1 MTSGFARFVSLYEA
15 LDRTT
20 ATTAKREAL
29 EAYFRGAP
37 PRDLAWAV
45 FFLTGRRL
53 RRLITARDLRSWAAA
68 HTGLA
73 PWLIEECYHTVG
85 DLAETLAILCARGGD
100 GESGSSAAAVLP
112 EPKERA
118 AGGPPQLEVT
128 AESGELPNHSVPA
141 PILSAALADFVEQRL
156 APLSTMRPD
165 AQRRQITAW
174 WNELGEREC
183 FIAHKLVTGA
193 FRVGVSATLV
203 ARALATVAGRDAAT
217 IEHRL
222 MGDWQPDDTFAT
234 RLVAQDDAASD
245 QSKPYPFFLA
255 TPLDADPSTLGDPSD
270 WLAEWKWDGIRA
282 QLIVRGAMVFLWS
295 RGEELVSDRFPEIT
309 AAARALPDGT
319 VLDGEIVIWRDG
331 RVLPFTALQT
341 RIGRRHV
348 TARVLQETPAVMLVF
363 DYLEHAGV
371 DCRQDSLDVRRQRL
385 ETLLAGASSTLR
397 PSPRVVAENWEALRE
412 LRTESRQRGVE
423 GLMLKRW
430 SSPYRIGRPRGDWW
444 KWKVA
449 PYTIDAVLLYSQPGH
464 GRRAALYTDHTFAVR
479 DGESLVPVAKAYSG
493 LSDEENRRL
502 DAWIRAHTLERFG
515 PVRAVEPAHV
525 FEIGFEAVQRSTRH
539 KSGIAMRFPRILRW
553 RTDKGP
559 QDADT
564 LSQLQAMI
572 GAGDQESPERP
583 RSGRPTDS
591 LPSLFDGEE
600 L

>member
-1 MTSGFARFVSLYEA
+1 MSGFARFVTLYEA

-29 EAYFRGAP
+29 EAYFGGAP

-53 RRLITARDLRSWAAA
+53 RRLVAARDLRAWAAA
-68 HTGLA
+68 HTGLP

-85 DLAETLAILCARGGD
+85 DLAETLAILCARGGGGELD
-100 GESGSSAAAVLP
+100 GTAAADLF
-112 EPKERA
+112 EPAESD

-128 AESGELPNHSVPA
+128 SGSDDHPNHSVPA

-156 APLSTMRPD
+156 APLSAMRPD
-165 AQRRQITAW
+165 AQRREIIAW
-174 WNELGEREC
+174 WDELGEREC

-203 ARALATVAGRDAAT
+203 AKALATVAGRDAAT

-222 MGDWQPDDTFAT
+222 MGNWQPDDAFA
-234 RLVAQDDAASD
+234 LHLLAEDDAASD
-245 QSKPYPFFLA
+245 QSRPYPFFLA
-255 TPLDADPSTLGDPSD
+255 TPLDADPSTLGEPSD

-282 QLIVRGAMVFLWS
+282 QLIVRGGAVFLWS
-295 RGEELVSDRFPEIT
+295 RGEELVTDRFPEIT
-309 AAARALPDGT
+309 SAARALPDGT

-331 RVLPFTALQT
+331 RALPFTALQT
-341 RIGRRHV
+341 RIGRRNV
-348 TARVLQETPAVMLVF
+348 DARVLRETPAVMLVF
-363 DYLEHAGV
+363 DQLEHAG
-371 DCRQDSLDVRRQRL
+371 QDLRDEPLSVRRQSL
-385 ETLLAGASSTLR
+385 EALLSGGNGILR
-397 PSPRVVAENWEALRE
+397 PSPRVVAESWESLLE

-430 SSPYRIGRPRGDWW
+430 SSPYRVGRPRGDWW

-449 PYTIDAVLLYSQPGH
+449 PYTIDAVLIYSQPGH

-479 DGESLVPVAKAYSG
+479 DGDSLVPVAKAYSG

-502 DAWIRAHTLERFG
+502 DTWIRTHTLERFG
-515 PVRAVEPAHV
+515 PVRAVEPVHV
-525 FEIGFEAVQRSTRH
+525 FELGFEAVQRSTRH
-539 KSGIAMRFPRILRW
+539 KSGIAVRFPRILRW

-564 LSQLQAMI
+564 LSDLQAMI
-572 GAGDQESPERP
+572 GSAESGNPEPR
-583 RSGRPTDS
+583 RSGHATDAT
-591 LPSLFDGEE
+591 LSLFDIQES
-600 L
+600 